1 MAVLL
6 SIPILSVLMLLQA
19 GIFSR
24 LPLLR
29 GTPDLLLL
37 AIVAWAL
44 QKRVQTAWQ
53 WAIAG
58 GVIFNIVS
66 ALPFGVPLIAYTLA
80 TGIALFLRRLLWQ
93 LPILAMLAT
102 VFLGTLVSHGVS
114 LIALRLAGDPI
125 PVVQALNLITLP
137 SLFLNLVLAVPLYAL
152 MGDLAKWLYPEPLE
166 V

>member
-1 MAVLL
+1 MAVFL
-6 SIPILSVLMLLQA
+6 SIPILSALMLLQA
-19 GIFSR
+19 GIVSR

-37 AIVAWAL
+37 AILAWAL

-53 WAIAG
+53 WCIVGA
-58 GVIFNIVS
+58 VIYNIVS
-66 ALPFGVPLIAYTLA
+66 ALPPGVPLIAYALA
-80 TGIALFLRRLLWQ
+80 TAVALLLRRFLWQ
-93 LPILAMLAT
+93 LPVLAMFAA
-102 VFLGTLVSHGVS
+102 VFLGTLISHGVS

-125 PVVQALNLITLP
+125 PFGAAFNLITLP